1 MNGISEGEPDSLR
14 SISDQRRTEPVVL
27 VPQLSPSQRN
37 DYEAYDFSLTS
48 NEAEQLKG
56 KQSRSQVDRLSIHMT
71 AQYDQQKEAIE
82 AALHRFLTLLA
93 EIFEADDQLQPD
105 TSGVYQSTAGEHFI
119 AAHTSEE
126 TGFLLAPK
134 SLADLES
141 LLGKIIP
148 HHSFARVPFEK
159 ILRLQKLCETSLRAA
174 EALEPAVS
182 MFSNEEEVADVWLEK
197 VKIIDVGLR
206 ATRLLLMIVS
216 GGREERQ
223 IYSEETLQSILNVL
237 KMVFD
242 GLITPVIEIRNTGS
256 RSQLFQRLAPHK
268 QPIVAV
274 FGQSIKTLHLLANIL
289 TCEALTESAIT
300 TIEFLSMSLIFVEN
314 AYSDRDSIPGV
325 QRCEHLRV
333 VAMDILVQ
341 AFSYFTDHRA
351 FLIDEIL
358 TSLEKLPITRQKARQ
373 YKLAD
378 GKTIQLVSALI
389 MKLVQSNPML
399 SKRDLSLNGRRRLF
413 ALHGPQEEDRS
424 SNNSHTGPE
433 ETPNREEFN
442 DEPESVLRQL
452 SDLASPP
459 LEAAQKSAQ
468 YVIQFLVSRALKS
481 TKTGDDP
488 YRTLLDIFAED
499 FLAVVESSLWPASE
513 LLLRCLL
520 TNMIG
525 LVATEK
531 STAPAKNMALDLL
544 GLMGAAL
551 SDILSQLRR
560 NCKCLE
566 GNDSGLNSHLLEL
579 AESFLSGELQEIDLL
594 ALDGPYPLVLGHVG
608 ESDTADRQLQS
619 DKRFHAV
626 QWATRICAAY
636 EATTED
642 DDDPKTN
649 ADMLRLAITAKD
661 ILTQGSQLD
670 IE

>member
-1 MNGISEGEPDSLR
+1 MSEGEPHSLL
-14 SISDQRRTEPVVL
+14 SIPNQRRTEPVIL
-27 VPQLSPSQRN
+27 VPQLSPSQRS
-37 DYEAYDFSLTS
+37 DYEAYNFSPTS
-48 NEAEQLKG
+48 NEAEKLKG
-56 KQSRSQVDRLSIHMT
+56 KQSGSHVDRLSNNMT
-71 AQYDQQKEAIE
+71 AHYVHQDEATQ
-82 AALHRFLTLLA
+82 AALHRFLRLLA
-93 EIFEADDQLQPD
+93 EIFEADDHLQPD
-105 TSGVYQSTAGEHFI
+105 TSGVHSSTTGEYFI
-119 AAHTSEE
+119 AAHASED
-126 TGFLLAPK
+126 TAFLLGPRT
-134 SLADLES
+134 LADLES

-148 HHSFARVPFEK
+148 HHSFAQVPFEK

-174 EALEPAVS
+174 ESLEPAVS
-182 MFSNEEEVADVWLEK
+182 IVSTEEEADVLLEK

-206 ATRLLLMIVS
+206 ATRLLLMIIS

-223 IYSEETLQSILNVL
+223 IYSEETLQSILNLL
-237 KMVFD
+237 KTVID
-242 GLITPVIEIRNTGS
+242 GLIIPIIEIRNAGS
-256 RSQLFQRLAPHK
+256 RSQLFRMLAPHK
-268 QPIVAV
+268 QPIMSF
-274 FGQSIKTLHLLANIL
+274 FGQSIKTLHLLANVL
-289 TCEALTESAIT
+289 TCETLTESAIT
-300 TIEFLSMSLIFVEN
+300 TIEFLSISLIFVEN
-314 AYSDRDSIPGV
+314 AYSDKDSIPGV

-341 AFSYFTDHRA
+341 AFSYFTDHQA
-351 FLIDEIL
+351 FIIDEIL

-389 MKLVQSNPML
+389 MKLVQSN
-399 SKRDLSLNGRRRLF
+399 SKSSKGGLRLNGGRRSF
-413 ALHGPQEEDRS
+413 ALHGAHEEERSPNNPQAR
-424 SNNSHTGPE
+424 PE
-433 ETPNREEFN
+433 EVPNREASN

-452 SDLASPP
+452 SDVASPP

-499 FLAVVESSLWPASE
+499 FLAVVESSFWPASE

-551 SDILSQLRR
+551 SDVLSQLRR

-566 GNDSGLNSHLLEL
+566 INDSGLDSHLLEL
-579 AESFLSGELQEIDLL
+579 AESFLGGQLQEIDLL

-608 ESDTADRQLQS
+608 ESDTADKRLQS
-619 DKRFHAV
+619 DKCFHAV

-636 EATTED
+636 EAAAED
-642 DDDPKTN
+642 DGFSKPD
-649 ADMLRLAITAKD
+649 ADMLQLAITAKG
-661 ILTQGSQLD
+661 ILVEGSQPD